1 MLVTKQPVL
10 RRFWYPVMPVADL
23 EGGPKPFRLLD
34 VDIVLWSPEP
44 GVVAAIADRC
54 CHRTAKLSRGYCE
67 AGRVVCG
74 YHGWQFDQRGFVVLI
89 PQAPA
94 EAEIPGALRVAAYHA
109 AERYG
114 YAWVA
119 LDDPIAPIPEF
130 EEAAL
135 SGFRK
140 IDQFYDVWNCA
151 GLRLMENS
159 FDGAH
164 IAFVHAKTFGDSSSP
179 RPPKFTLEKSDHGF
193 LFHQE
198 VEVVNRAL
206 QKEVLRME
214 ENTTIRSAQANW
226 YMPFIRK
233 TQISYPTG
241 LIHSIVTCATPI
253 DDQRSQ
259 IIQFCFRNDTE
270 ADTSTEDVIRFDR
283 AVVEEDRFIL
293 EGTDWDIPLQGRGIE
308 MSMASD
314 RPGLLMRDMLAE
326 LFEAHGEVDVT
337 RHRLPAVNSAAG

>member
-10 RRFWYPVMPVADL
+10 RRFWYPVMPMADL
-23 EGGPKPFRLLD
+23 AEGPKPFRLLD
-34 VDIVLWSPEP
+34 QDIVLWTTES
-44 GVVAAIADRC
+44 GAVAAIADRC
-54 CHRTAKLSRGYCE
+54 CHRTAKLSRGRCE
-67 AGRVVCG
+67 AGRVVCA
-74 YHGWQFDQRGFVVLI
+74 YHGWQFNHEGFVVHI
-89 PQAPA
+89 PQVA
-94 EAEIPGALRVAAYHA
+94 EGGLSNKMRVPAYHA

-119 LDDPIAPIPEF
+119 LEDPIAPIPDF

-135 SGFRK
+135 PGFRK

-164 IAFVHAKTFGDSSSP
+164 IAFVHAKTFGDASSP
-179 RPPKFTLEKSDHGF
+179 KPAKFTIEKLDDGF
-193 LFHQE
+193 LFRSE

-206 QKEVLRME
+206 QKEILRME
-214 ENTTIRSAQANW
+214 EDTTTRSARGNW

-233 TQISYPTG
+233 NQITYPTG
-241 LIHSIVTCATPI
+241 LVHSIVTCATPI
-253 DDQRSQ
+253 DDRRSQ

-283 AVVEEDRFIL
+283 AVVEEDRYIL
-293 EGTDWDIPLQGRGIE
+293 EDTDWDVPLQGRGVE
-308 MSMASD
+308 VSMASD
-314 RPGLLMRDMLAE
+314 RPGLLMRDMLSE
-326 LFEAHGEVDVT
+326 LLARHGEVDVT
-337 RHRLPAVNSAAG
+337 RHRLPTVD